1 MSFQTHSNN
10 SDEGSKEFSFWNT
23 SPNTIITTSSEKCD
37 CHNTQLGGNE
47 TRIFNNHCSRSKDI
61 LEGKNELME
70 MMQDMSESCY
80 ELSFQDMVVEQHQV
94 LQSETETESVCSKA
108 QNLRHEKLK
117 KKNKKK
123 KENKSNSRHGKI
135 LRVESMDSETFLLKM
150 FFPTSLDWMKKTSK
164 VQNGSKVEQKDK
176 EWRIKRL
183 FTEDKQNT
191 GSSSSSSNDKSRNV
205 DRSTSFSQ
213 SCFPFFHDIKSK
225 SKKLGG
231 G

>member
-1 MSFQTHSNN
+1 MSFQTHSPNIN
-10 SDEGSKEFSFWNT
+10 SDEGSKEFSFWT

-37 CHNTQLGGNE
+37 CHNTQLLSGNE
-47 TRIFNNHCSRSKDI
+47 TRVFNNHCSRSKDI
-61 LEGKNELME
+61 LEGKKELMD

-94 LQSETETESVCSKA
+94 SQSEPETETESVCSKA

-150 FFPTSLDWMKKTSK
+150 FFPTSLDWMKKTTK

-176 EWRIKRL
+176 EWRIKKF
-183 FTEDKQNT
+183 FTEDKKNT
-191 GSSSSSSNDKSRNV
+191 SSSSSSSNDKSR
-205 DRSTSFSQ
+205 
-213 SCFPFFHDIKSK
+213 
-225 SKKLGG
+225 
-231 G
+231 